1 MDYALSKKYGKVL
14 RNQNWETD
22 GHLGKIFYTN
32 YSTKYRFRNREMWR
46 FQAHRDFKRTVA
58 KEYPKNW
65 SMYMKMNSN
74 SKVSHIYKNQDDKC
88 IDVFKNYN
96 EFEF

>member
-1 MDYALSKKYGKVL
+1 
-14 RNQNWETD
+14 
-22 GHLGKIFYTN
+22 
-32 YSTKYRFRNREMWR
+32 MWR